1 MFAKFNLKITDDDVL
16 QYNDSKESFFQK
28 YYQNIDEKL
37 DQFFRGT
44 NIIDG
49 KKLQENWFSTDEQFD
64 VFLSHSHKDENL
76 AISLANF
83 LYQKLNLRAFVDSC
97 LWGYSDKLLK
107 EIDNTYCKIPNQSS
121 YFYDKRNYSTS
132 HVHMMLSI
140 ALMNMIDKCEA
151 VFFINTPNSVS
162 VKNYIEEKS
171 STTSP
176 WIYHELVSTYVLRRR
191 SPERPLKKTASN
203 YKPIQERL
211 KLQIEYN
218 INRELKECCD
228 LTMEDLNKCV
238 SDTTEMHALDKLYMM
253 KGL

>member
-16 QYNDSKESFFQK
+16 QYNDSKESFFQT

-83 LYQKLNLRAFVDSC
+83 LYQKLNLKAFVDSC
-97 LWGYSDKLLK
+97 LWGYSNKLLK
-107 EIDNTYCKIPNQSS
+107 EIDNTYCKIPNKSS

-132 HVHMMLSI
+132 HVHI
-140 ALMNMIDKCEA
+140 
-151 VFFINTPNSVS
+151 
-162 VKNYIEEKS
+162 
-171 STTSP
+171 
-176 WIYHELVSTYVLRRR
+176 
-191 SPERPLKKTASN
+191 
-203 YKPIQERL
+203 
-211 KLQIEYN
+211 
-218 INRELKECCD
+218 
-228 LTMEDLNKCV
+228 
-238 SDTTEMHALDKLYMM
+238 M

>member
-16 QYNDSKESFFQK
+16 QYNDSKESFFQT

-83 LYQKLNLRAFVDSC
+83 LYQKLNLKAFVDSC
-97 LWGYSDKLLK
+97 LCGYSNKLLK
-107 EIDNTYCKIPNQSS
+107 EIDNTYCKIPNKSS

-132 HVHMMLSI
+132 HVHI
-140 ALMNMIDKCEA
+140 
-151 VFFINTPNSVS
+151 
-162 VKNYIEEKS
+162 
-171 STTSP
+171 
-176 WIYHELVSTYVLRRR
+176 
-191 SPERPLKKTASN
+191 
-203 YKPIQERL
+203 
-211 KLQIEYN
+211 
-218 INRELKECCD
+218 
-228 LTMEDLNKCV
+228 
-238 SDTTEMHALDKLYMM
+238 M